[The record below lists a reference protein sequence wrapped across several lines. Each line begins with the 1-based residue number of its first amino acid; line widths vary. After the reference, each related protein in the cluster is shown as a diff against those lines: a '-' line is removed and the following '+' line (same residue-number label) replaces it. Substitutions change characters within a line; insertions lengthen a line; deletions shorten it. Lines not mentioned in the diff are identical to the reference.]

1 MRVREPSVVDLSI
14 HALTVTPDETFL
26 LAVESAVVLV
36 LRASNGTLVRALTG
50 PPGTLQPG
58 SICTGIAVVPSTG
71 EVLASSGARIVRFKS
86 VSDDTVVGT
95 VGENLEWFSPTAI
108 AVVDHSSVPFVVAVD
123 GGVAAGVIAAVVAV
137 ATVLLLLLFLLSL
150 AHVAFPPREPGE
162 TAVCGH
168 T

>member
-36 LRASNGTLVRALTG
+36 LRASNGTLVQALIG

-71 EVLASSGARIVRFKS
+71 EVLVSSGARIVRFKS

-95 VGENLEWFSPTAI
+95 VGENLDWFSPTAI

-137 ATVLLLLLFLLSL
+137 AAFF
-150 AHVAFPPREPGE
+150 VAFVVLVIIGPCRLPPTR
-162 TAVCGH
+162 TR
-168 T
+168 